1 MVFVSLMVSWAHDG
15 EMKLRNR
22 EQTATLQ
29 TALLHA
35 MRGIDAGPDTNRS
48 AGLYSYHGAAPMC
61 SPKG

>member
-1 MVFVSLMVSWAHDG
+1 MVFVSLVMSTEHDG

-35 MRGIDAGPDTNRS
+35 MRDIDAGPDTNRS
-48 AGLYSYHGAAPMC
+48 AGLHSYHGAALLRA
-61 SPKG
+61 PKG